1 MQADPTSFESRIAQ
15 LQAQLEAACA
25 KAALEATRAAA
36 ETARAE
42 ALEKERDALRASHER
57 LRLELELLRRRMF
70 VAKAERVDTTQ
81 LQLEFAQKL
90 RALDEVAGTLGMAV
104 RGSEDAAGG
113 ESGSSEKKQKF
124 SGRRDL
130 KSLPLEERRVEI
142 SDPVLDKLV
151 EEGKAERIG
160 HEESYK
166 LAWQRGGMRR
176 LVVAKVKYRTVAV
189 DENGDAELTTAMTP
203 KELFWRCLAA
213 PSLLAHIIVEKYCD
227 GLPLFRIEQRFSR
240 DGVPLDRGT
249 MSRWMED
256 AGATLG
262 SSVVDAMRA
271 EALRTAFCIATDA
284 TGVAVQPE
292 RTEDSPNRQ
301 PCRRGHY
308 FVQIADRDAV
318 FFEYTPRET
327 SAAVGEMFKGF
338 SGYIQADAKNIYDA
352 LFEKVEDKPPDG
364 ELDIRHEIA
373 CWSHARRGLWEAS
386 VAKSLVAREGLARI
400 GRIFELDAAWASR
413 PAEERKRLRDAH
425 LRPHVDAF
433 FQWAAVEYEKVR
445 GERGL
450 LRSALGYLE
459 RQKDALC
466 RFFDDGRLLLDNN
479 RSERE
484 LRRIAVGRK
493 AWLFVGSDDH
503 AQSAG
508 HLFTLIASARLHG
521 LEPEAYLR
529 DLIRVLPHWPRER
542 YLELS
547 PKYWSTTRA
556 RLVAGELEAEL
567 GDISVPPPLTAAT
580 KQKMATG

>member
-1 MQADPTSFESRIAQ
+1 MQADTANTDSRIAK
-15 LQAQLEAACA
+15 LEAE
-25 KAALEATRAAA
+25 LESARTRAVS

-70 VAKAERVDTTQ
+70 VAKAERVDTAQ
-81 LQLEFAQKL
+81 LKLEFAEKL
-90 RALDEVAGTLGMAV
+90 RALDLVAGTLGVGTPA
-104 RGSEDAAGG
+104 EEAAASGTGG
-113 ESGSSEKKQKF
+113 GARSKRKP

-130 KSLPLEERRVEI
+130 STLPLEERRVEI
-142 SDPVLDKLV
+142 ADPVLDKLV
-151 EEGKAERIG
+151 AEGKAERIG

-176 LVVAKVKYRTVAV
+176 LVIAKVKYRTVEV
-189 DENGDAELTTAMTP
+189 DEYGDAELATAMTP

-213 PSLLAHIIVEKYCD
+213 PSLLAHILVEKYCD

-249 MSRWMED
+249 MCRWVED

-262 SSVVDAMRA
+262 ASVVAAMRE

-284 TGVAVQPE
+284 TGVAVQPV
-292 RTEDSPNRQ
+292 RTEEKPGRQ
-301 PCRRGHY
+301 PCHRGHY
-308 FVQIADRDAV
+308 FVQIADKDAI

-327 SAAVGEMFKGF
+327 SAAVGELFKGF
-338 SGYIQADAKNIYDA
+338 SGYVQADAKSVYDA
-352 LFEKVEDKPPDG
+352 LFEEPEEKPPDSDV
-364 ELDIRHEIA
+364 DIRHEVA
-373 CWSHARRGLWEAS
+373 CWSHARRGLWEAT
-386 VAKSLVAREGLARI
+386 VARSAVAREGLARV
-400 GRIFELDAAWASR
+400 GRIFELEAAWRDRA
-413 PAEERKRLRDAH
+413 PDERKRLRDAH
-425 LRPHVDAF
+425 LRAHVDAF
-433 FQWAAVEYEKVR
+433 FAWAAAEYESVR
-445 GERGL
+445 GQRGL

-466 RFFDDGRLLLDNN
+466 RFLDDGRLLLENN

-508 HLFTLIASARLHG
+508 HIFSLIATARLHH
-521 LEPEAYLR
+521 LEPEGYLR
-529 DLIRVLPHWPRER
+529 DLIRVVPHWPRER
-542 YLELS
+542 YLELA
-547 PKYWSTTRA
+547 PKYWRATRA
-556 RLVAGELEAEL
+556 RLVSAELDAEL
-567 GDISVPPPLTAAT
+567 GDLSVPPPLAAE
-580 KQKMATG
+580 QQVVAG